1 MLNFFFL
8 SILISLSLPGFAQEG
23 TVKEP
28 LSPQGG
34 RVIIQGAPPASEPAP
49 VESEVPAGSPAG
61 TTVTPAHPA
70 DAYEDADIQEL
81 EADRLKRLEK
91 MNGIEATTAPLANP
105 VMNPLEEIQRLGH
118 KQIDAAAMLD
128 EKVLAILQKTLKTGV
143 MSKLPPE
150 EVKKMLQEK
159 FKDSLMG
166 GILTKFPKLLNI
178 LVDLMR
184 DKDALAGLLGI
195 MIRKPD
201 LKEYG
206 YICLALFVFG
216 LFVKNRIIK
225 PKWPFFKR
233 LRYSMSVSLVLT
245 SISFYLFY
253 SYFGTEISPT
263 IEVISKHF

>member
-28 LSPQGG
+28 LSANGG
-34 RVIIQGAPPASEPAP
+34 RVIIQGAPPAPEPAP
-49 VESEVPAGSPAG
+49 TE
-61 TTVTPAHPA
+61 TPAAAATAPANPA
-70 DAYEDADIQEL
+70 DINEEADVQEL
-81 EADRLKRLEK
+81 EADRQKRLEK
-91 MNGIEATTAPLANP
+91 INVIEATTAPLAEP
-105 VMNPLEEIQRLGH
+105 TLNPLEEIKRLGH

-128 EKVLAILQKTLKTGV
+128 ERVLAILQKTLKTGV

-150 EVKKMLQEK
+150 EVKKLIQEK
-159 FKDSLMG
+159 FKNSVLG
-166 GILTKFPKLLNI
+166 GILTKFPIVLNI

-184 DKDALAGLLGI
+184 DKEALAGLLGI

-216 LFVKNRIIK
+216 LFVKSRIIK

-253 SYFGTEISPT
+253 SYFGTEIGPT
-263 IEVISKHF
+263 IAVISKHF